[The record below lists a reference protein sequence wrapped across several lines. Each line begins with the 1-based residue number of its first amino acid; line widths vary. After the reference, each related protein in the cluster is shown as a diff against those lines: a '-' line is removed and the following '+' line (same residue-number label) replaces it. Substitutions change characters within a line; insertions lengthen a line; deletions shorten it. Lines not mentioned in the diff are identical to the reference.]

1 VSSAYK
7 KVIRGCGANIFKPFN
22 KVASVKNRINKF
34 HSSFVELDKCKNKEG
49 STGLIDKTEVP
60 FLCM

>member
-7 KVIRGCGANIFKPFN
+7 KLIRGCGANIFQPFN
-22 KVASVKNRINKF
+22 KVPSVKNRINKF
-34 HSSFVELDKCKNKEG
+34 QNSFVEFDKSKNKEG

-60 FLCM
+60 FLCI